1 MCIAIP
7 TYFLDSE
14 RTFESLNF
22 DFYPWR
28 YVISESVELR
38 YGRSSYTISKFEASQ
53 YAFRTQVDCAYGEGI
68 YGLRLVFNRFYIIL
82 LLGLP
87 PKISVEI
94 SLDDFEKASETEKRL
109 VIASIENDPTFF
121 LLF

>member
-1 MCIAIP
+1 MRIAIP
-7 TYFLDSE
+7 VYFLDSE
-14 RTFESLNF
+14 KTFESLKF
-22 DFYPWR
+22 DFYPWH

-38 YGRSSYTISKFEASQ
+38 YGRSTYTISNFEASQ
-53 YAFRTQVDCAYGEGI
+53 YAFRTQADCAYREGI
-68 YGLRLVFNRFYIIL
+68 YGLRLVFNRLYIIL

-94 SLDDFEKASETEKRL
+94 SLDDFEKASETEKRF